1 MFLAGGMMS
10 RLRARNAVLVKC
22 EFTSRE
28 VRKPRLRE
36 QLRLTTA
43 DACDASATI
52 HEGKRRAMI
61 SKRLSMIAAIN
72 RRYNHINELA
82 AHGNSVTV
90 SRIWQ
95 APTMH
100 HIRSP
105 GRAEQYGLAHRVRTR
120 GAAVHRHPTNGICML
135 ADANEGRWGTDGAV
149 SLLPVSDR
157 PLWSHP

>member
-1 MFLAGGMMS
+1 
-10 RLRARNAVLVKC
+10 
-22 EFTSRE
+22 
-28 VRKPRLRE
+28 
-36 QLRLTTA
+36 
-43 DACDASATI
+43 
-52 HEGKRRAMI
+52 MI
-61 SKRLSMIAAIN
+61 NKRLSMIAAID

-120 GAAVHRHPTNGICML
+120 GAAVHPPSHERYL
-135 ADANEGRWGTDGAV
+135 YAGRRERRTSGY
-149 SLLPVSDR
+149 
-157 PLWSHP
+157 